1 MTKPLSPTLPSA
13 HGRLAMS
20 SAPSVRTR
28 PDESV
33 RVHPIGRN
41 VSNGTPAPRFL
52 VGVMAP
58 DPTSVEISPP
68 GS

>member
-1 MTKPLSPTLPSA
+1 MVPGFPPQWGEPVPEPTLP
-13 HGRLAMS
+13 
-20 SAPSVRTR
+20 
-28 PDESV
+28 D
-33 RVHPIGRN
+33 
-41 VSNGTPAPRFL
+41 PAFL